1 MDVSQM
7 ERVRVERTD
16 VAVEVAAEDI
26 VSMSP
31 GNRVHVAGKQSRGNI
46 HEAPSGH
53 ISVITTM

>member
-1 MDVSQM
+1 M